1 MLPVRILL
9 AVQDSGYVEPLLQY
23 IHGSEYAGRVQV
35 TAFTRMEAL
44 LQYKEVPDLIV
55 GDAEMLE
62 TWQAGDAASVPWI
75 VLTEGGEEPKL
86 TGDGLTAARY
96 QPLPQLLDVWIGH
109 AKRSCVGKKDL
120 HVGSTQIIAYLS
132 VLGGSGRTTASVNM
146 ARQLGVLGLKVF
158 YLNLEIMNTSAL
170 FPAGKRREGEG
181 SFSRLLYEIKSSQDT
196 GEKADLSL
204 ARYVMRHDALK
215 CDVFEPS
222 VHMKELM
229 EMTASDVEVLID
241 LIAKNGQYD
250 VVVIDTDQFSEDR
263 LRAVMQNSH
272 LLLWVLLDDLFSMYK
287 NGVWLEHMEKEDS
300 VLFGQIMDK
309 SKFIVNRFTGSL
321 ANPLPRKDMR
331 VDAVL
336 PYIPSWKQVEQQEL
350 LLCSPIFQREILK
363 LCSELLG
370 ENEWFDIRN
379 TGGSAYG

>member
-23 IHGSEYAGRVQV
+23 IRGSEYAGRVQI
-35 TAFTRMEAL
+35 TAFTRKEAL

-62 TWQAGDAASVPWI
+62 AWKAGDAASVPWI
-75 VLTEGGEEPKL
+75 ILTEGGVEPTL
-86 TGDGLTAARY
+86 TGDGLTTARY
-96 QPLPQLLDVWIGH
+96 QPLPQLLDAWIGH
-109 AKRSCVGKKDL
+109 AKRSGVGKDL
-120 HVGSTQIIAYLS
+120 QVGSTRIIAYLS

-158 YLNLEIMNTSAL
+158 YLNLEIMNSSAL

-181 SFSRLLYEIKSSQDT
+181 SLSRLLYEIKSTQDT
-196 GEKADLSL
+196 GERVELSL

-229 EMTASDVEVLID
+229 EMTVSDVEVLIN
-241 LIAKNGQYD
+241 LIAKNGEYD
-250 VVVIDTDQFSEDR
+250 VVVIDTDNFSEER
-263 LRAVMQNSH
+263 LRAVMENSH
-272 LLLWVLLDDLFSMYK
+272 SLLWVLLDDLISMYK
-287 NGVWLEHMEKEDS
+287 SGVWLEHMEKEDS

-309 SKFIVNRFTGSL
+309 SKFIVNRYTGSL

-331 VDAVL
+331 LDAVL

-363 LCSELLG
+363 LSSELLG

-379 TGGSAYG
+379 TGGTAYG